1 MTVVRPPGCK
11 PIQLA
16 CEIDKEQHR
25 ESGRQRRLLSLE
37 FGDEV
42 SDCFRPSSGHLMAQL
57 RDEAITPLQQRDP

>member
-1 MTVVRPPGCK
+1 MTVVRPTGREPV
-11 PIQLA
+11 QFA

-25 ESGRQRRLLSLE
+25 QAGRQRRLLSLE

-42 SDCFRPSSGHLMAQL
+42 ADCFRPSSGHVMAQL